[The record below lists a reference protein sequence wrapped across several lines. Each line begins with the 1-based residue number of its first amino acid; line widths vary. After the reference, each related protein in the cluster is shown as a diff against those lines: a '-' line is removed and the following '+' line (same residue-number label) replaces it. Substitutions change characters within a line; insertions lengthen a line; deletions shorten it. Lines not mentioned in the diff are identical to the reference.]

1 MINLFRR
8 IDRCSRPSGIIAV
21 LIGVYISSDLKT
33 FYYISV
39 ERKAIEKT
47 LEVIGIQTR
56 DHCIRNQPVVT
67 TAEMKK

>member
-33 FYYISV
+33 FYFSKPSDFV
-39 ERKAIEKT
+39 EAFILPADLAVITKLKET
-47 LEVIGIQTR
+47 EVESDVEGM
-56 DHCIRNQPVVT
+56 V
-67 TAEMKK
+67 